1 MLSRRQCRAVRL
13 TSGLFFIRP
22 PNEGVLFELHH
33 GSLDVL
39 TARTFEGTEI
49 ETRLLRL
56 NARQI
61 HLRRA
66 FWARRPYINWRIFK
80 RVFRK
85 GHLRLLLLEV
95 GALPNFH
102 SLTPD
107 YVAVGVPQCDSASW
121 SCAKQLTTRN
131 VDNLVEKFQTEALP
145 VRKAPHWWTH
155 DSSGAHTGAICL
167 ERQITNIRDRD

>member
-1 MLSRRQCRAVRL
+1 MFAAMCRVILLQPIGGQRNGARSIVTAGDDPCGFRNDH
-13 TSGLFFIRP
+13 SGRESP
-22 PNEGVLFELHH
+22 LFELHH
-33 GSLDVL
+33 GGLDVL
-39 TARTFEGTEI
+39 TPRTFKGTEI
-49 ETRLLRL
+49 ETRVLRL

-121 SCAKQLTTRN
+121 SCAKLLTTRN

-145 VRKAPHWWTH
+145 VRKAPH
-155 DSSGAHTGAICL
+155 
-167 ERQITNIRDRD
+167 